1 MSPTDDDVAEE
12 DNYKGNSENAERTM
26 MKDKEVLLYN
36 LADFYIFTFTK

>member
-1 MSPTDDDVAEE
+1 MDDDVEEE
-12 DNYKGNSENAERTM
+12 DNFKGNSENAERTM

>member
-1 MSPTDDDVAEE
+1 MDDDVEEEE
-12 DNYKGNSENAERTM
+12 DNFKGNSENAEMTM